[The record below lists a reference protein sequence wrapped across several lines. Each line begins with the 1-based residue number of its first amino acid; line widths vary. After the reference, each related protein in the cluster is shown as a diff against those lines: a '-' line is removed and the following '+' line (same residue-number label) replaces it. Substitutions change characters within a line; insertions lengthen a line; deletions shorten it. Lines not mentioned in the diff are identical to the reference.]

1 MTISDIQSAARHTLA
16 RLGSTRLDPAE
27 ITPSMRIKD
36 ELGIDSLRF
45 IRLILEMES
54 AAKRKLFTIESIA
67 RIKTVGDLD
76 QALAAVEATANA

>member
-76 QALAAVEATANA
+76 QALAGVEATANA